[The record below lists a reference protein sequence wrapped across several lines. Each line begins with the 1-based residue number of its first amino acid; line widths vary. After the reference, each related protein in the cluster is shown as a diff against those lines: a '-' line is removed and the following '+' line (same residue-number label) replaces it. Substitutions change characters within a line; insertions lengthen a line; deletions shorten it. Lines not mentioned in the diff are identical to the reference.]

1 MYENQNIDRFH
12 SEKIIR
18 EAKIASRLIDPNGLF
33 KAQTELIDDINKEIS
48 PSVFGN
54 YVPNYKTLAT
64 IAQIFSKNV
73 SPKKKVMLESLVAE
87 NMAKDI
93 ERKVEVEEVDNLVY
107 KTFIKKF
114 NEKYDEKLLKEQ
126 KDLLN
131 YYVSSFSDNA
141 LELKIFLNEEI
152 PRLREQL
159 ENSLETEELSSDSE
173 MQEKTKEII
182 GRLASFSREQI
193 SESLLLTV
201 LRTQKL
207 VKEINTNGDNS

>member
-1 MYENQNIDRFH
+1 M
-12 SEKIIR
+12 
-18 EAKIASRLIDPNGLF
+18 
-33 KAQTELIDDINKEIS
+33 IDDINKEIS

-114 NEKYDEKLLKEQ
+114 NEKYDERLLKEQ

-207 VKEINTNGDNS
+207 VKEIYSDGADN